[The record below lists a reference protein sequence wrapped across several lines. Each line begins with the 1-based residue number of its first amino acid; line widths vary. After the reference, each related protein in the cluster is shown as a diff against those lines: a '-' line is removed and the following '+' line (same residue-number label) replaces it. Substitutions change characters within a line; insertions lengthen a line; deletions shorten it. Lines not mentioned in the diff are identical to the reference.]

1 MNALFYLLY
10 SGTIFLLLVGAQV
23 QVLKSALV
31 CPDWPL
37 CYGEF
42 LPHFMSPAFYESF
55 HRFLAM
61 LVGAGSVGWGWLRF
75 KKIGMKAWL
84 PLFLVTLQSLLGWAT
99 FHYKLPTITT
109 VLHLIFS
116 LIFLSSLEGTRD
128 IRFDE
133 SVKAGWNPKLKDATG
148 FFLFLLLFQF
158 VLGGILRK
166 SSLLAQCE
174 STMEFWE
181 CWQKQ
186 SEIPLAGSL
195 SLLHRV
201 LGILTTLS
209 GFFVFSY
216 LIKNLPKW
224 KPVAV
229 IGLLLMTGQLIL
241 GLQMGRSASRELI
254 IWHFATALASFAVL
268 LYLIVR
274 LRRYEFHFFGKAVP
288 TFLNDLMD
296 LFKPKLTILVVVTVL
311 VGVFLAPIQMNIIL
325 LVITLMAIWLQAAG
339 SLAINCYLEREQD
352 KLMERTKNRPLPAG
366 RLHPNV
372 AWYWGWSLIAVGTV
386 VIILA
391 ANWLTALLGLFS
403 ALSYIYAYTALK
415 PRTPYALYIGA
426 VPGALPTLMG
436 WTTVTKTLAGP
447 GIYLFGILFLWQIPH
462 FMAISLYRKNEYGR
476 ANFMTFA
483 QTHSFEFLRWNIIL
497 YSLILLLYGMIPY
510 FAGWRGEAYLIS
522 SLMIS
527 VILLCFAL
535 WGLFLK
541 VEQSMNVLQRNSWAR
556 SYFWATLF
564 YLPMVLGV
572 LLILR

>member
-1 MNALFYLLY
+1 MTVLFYLLY
-10 SGTIFLLLVGAQV
+10 SGTILLLLVGAQV

-42 LPHFMSPAFYESF
+42 LPHVMSPAFYESL

-61 LVGAGSVGWGWLRF
+61 LVGVGSVGWAIVRY
-75 KKIGMKAWL
+75 KKIGVKALL
-84 PLFLVTLQSLLGWAT
+84 PLFLVVMQSLLGWAT

-116 LIFLSSLEGTRD
+116 LIFLSSLEGTRELD
-128 IRFDE
+128 FDE
-133 SVKAGWNPKLKDATG
+133 SVKDNWNPKLKDAVG

-158 VLGGILRK
+158 LLGGILRK

-181 CWQKQ
+181 CWKIQ
-186 SEIPLAGSL
+186 SNIPLAGSL
-195 SLLHRV
+195 SLLHRI
-201 LGILTTLS
+201 LGILTTLG

-216 LIKNLPKW
+216 LIKHLPKW
-224 KPVAV
+224 KSVAV
-229 IGLLLMTGQLIL
+229 VGLILMTVQMIL

-254 IWHFATALASFAVL
+254 IWHFTTALFSFAVL

-274 LRRYEFHFFGKAVP
+274 LRRYEFHFFGKPVP

-325 LVITLMAIWLQAAG
+325 LVISLFAIWLQAAG
-339 SLAINCYLEREQD
+339 SLALNCYLEMDLDR
-352 KLMERTKNRPLPAG
+352 LMERTKDRPLPAG
-366 RLHPNV
+366 RLHPRV
-372 AWYWGWSLIAVGTV
+372 AWIWGWSLIFIGT
-386 VIILA
+386 ILLIMT
-391 ANWLTALLGLFS
+391 ANVLTAGLGLFS
-403 ALSYIYAYTALK
+403 ALSYLYIYTPLK
-415 PRTPYALYIGA
+415 TKTPYALYIGA
-426 VPGALPTLMG
+426 IPGALPTLMG
-436 WTTVTKTLAGP
+436 WTTVTNKLSGP

-462 FMAISLYRKNEYGR
+462 FMAISLYRKKEYGS
-476 ANFMTFA
+476 AHFLTFA
-483 QTHSFEFLRWNIIL
+483 QTHSFPFLRWNIVL
-497 YSLILLLYGMIPY
+497 YSFILMLYGMIPY
-510 FAGWRGEAYLIS
+510 FAGWRGEVYLIS
-522 SLMIS
+522 SMMIS
-527 VILLCFAL
+527 VILFIVA
-535 WGLFLK
+535 FLGFFI
-541 VEQSMNVLQRNSWAR
+541 RDDYNSWAR
-556 SYFWATLF
+556 TYFWATLF